1 MDQTILLLGFVA
13 VMGGFMWWS
22 QRRSKKN
29 YEKKMEALQ
38 EGTYVVTI
46 GGIYGTLTVLDR
58 EANRARLEIAP
69 NVEIEVKLNAISGQV
84 DVGAAGEA

>member
-22 QRRSKKN
+22 QRRAKKN

-38 EGTYVVTI
+38 EGIHVVTI

-69 NVEIEVKLNAISGQV
+69 NVEIEIKLNAISGPV
-84 DVGAAGEA
+84 DARAGEEA